1 MHWTLTVALIG
12 SFLVAVSGQ
21 CAHLETKIQQDLALI
36 SKLQDQLTDLQ
47 WKLAENLFK
56 DDLIAS
62 LNSKI
67 ENLSQ
72 GNPSCAC
79 VDSASVVEIV
89 QDENSCKEASK
100 PFENKIKECE
110 AKVRKLEEDILK
122 QTTTTKPPKTKKT
135 TINPNLEA
143 ESEEDNETDEEENP
157 EEVTD
162 EDYDIPKKTTKPPKK
177 KKPTKKPPRDLSE
190 ISETTEEEEDIE
202 EEEEP
207 PKRKSRKNCVSYGF
221 ATKIRTIKIPG
232 VKPFAALCDGNAF
245 GPGWTVI
252 QNRFNGNVEF
262 YRGWKEYKRG
272 FGSLKG
278 EFFLGLEHIYRM
290 TNYERYEL
298 FIQLDSTKGGFIY
311 ARYDDFQIGNE
322 ASRYV
327 LRKVGAMTGT
337 AEDRLTIHVGHMFST
352 YDQGDM
358 MENENVA
365 VKYHSGWWHV
375 KTVLGIR

>member
-56 DDLIAS
+56 DDLIA
-62 LNSKI
+62 
-67 ENLSQ
+67 
-72 GNPSCAC
+72 
-79 VDSASVVEIV
+79 
-89 QDENSCKEASK
+89 
-100 PFENKIKECE
+100 
-110 AKVRKLEEDILK
+110 
-122 QTTTTKPPKTKKT
+122 
-135 TINPNLEA
+135 
-143 ESEEDNETDEEENP
+143 
-157 EEVTD
+157 
-162 EDYDIPKKTTKPPKK
+162 
-177 KKPTKKPPRDLSE
+177 
-190 ISETTEEEEDIE
+190 
-202 EEEEP
+202 
-207 PKRKSRKNCVSYGF
+207 
-221 ATKIRTIKIPG
+221 
-232 VKPFAALCDGNAF
+232 
-245 GPGWTVI
+245 
-252 QNRFNGNVEF
+252 
-262 YRGWKEYKRG
+262 GWKEYKRG

-375 KTVLGIR
+375 KTVLGISNLNGRYYQTNADEWDGMHWETNYSHKIVKMMIRPFRV